1 MERKVL
7 GRGLSALIPPA
18 QKKREEATAG
28 EIAYLKTGEIKLN
41 PYQPRKEFVQET
53 LKELAASI
61 KEKGLIQPI
70 VVRRLATGEYELI
83 AGERR
88 LRAVKVLNIEEIPAL
103 IKEAPDQ
110 DSLELSLIE
119 NIQRE
124 SLNPIDEARAY
135 QMLMEKFSLTQ
146 ERISQMIGKARTTVA
161 NVLRLLKLPPEIQEE
176 LKRGSLSFAHART
189 LLEIEDPHLQRDVF
203 KNVVSNS
210 LSVRELENLIRQKLP
225 KKFKRKSHF
234 VEKDPYKTDLEDK
247 LKNRLGTK
255 VRIINHKKRGKI
267 EIEYYSPTDLE
278 RILKAILK

>member
-18 QKKREEATAG
+18 QKKKEGTAAG
-28 EIAYLKTGEIKLN
+28 EIAYLKTEEVKLN
-41 PYQPRKEFVQET
+41 PYQPRKEFSKET
-53 LKELAASI
+53 IKELAISI

-88 LRAVKVLNIEEIPAL
+88 LRATKALKIEEIPAL
-103 IKEAPDQ
+103 IKEVADQ

-124 SLNPIDEARAY
+124 SLNPIDEAEAY
-135 QMLMEKFSLTQ
+135 QMLMEKFNLTQ

-161 NVLRLLKLPPEIQEE
+161 NVLRLLKLPPDIQEE
-176 LKRGSLSFAHART
+176 LKKGALSFAHART

-210 LSVRELENLIRQKLP
+210 LSVRELESLIRQKLP
-225 KKFKRKSHF
+225 KKFKRKSHA
-234 VEKDPYKTDLEDK
+234 VEKDPYKAELEEK
-247 LKNRLGTK
+247 LKHHLGTK
-255 VRIINHKKRGKI
+255 ARIVNHKKRGKI
-267 EIEYYSPTDLE
+267 EIEYYSFSDLE
-278 RILKAILK
+278 RILKVILR